1 MACHA
6 RASASAHHRT
16 QRLGAAAHC
25 ATTRLAMAEVASQSA
40 RLASLSVGGPEAG
53 VAGAMDDEDDLVDL
67 VDGEGGAEDE
77 DDDLGR
83 GSEDLAT
90 DVDASSARFDE
101 IIGSLQDLV
110 MDASFEERQGAFGR
124 AHCHHF
130 EDTDENKLVY
140 MQLFEQYNSVLE
152 KTIDEHLRATV
163 DGFSMDEFVGMLS
176 ERQDELD
183 GDVFDLLLTLS
194 DFAAFKELML
204 SYKLEGE
211 HAGLSIDAAP
221 MHIFSE
227 EQEDGEERPELNL
240 AVTSM
245 K

>member
-1 MACHA
+1 
-6 RASASAHHRT
+6 
-16 QRLGAAAHC
+16 
-25 ATTRLAMAEVASQSA
+25 
-40 RLASLSVGGPEAG
+40 
-53 VAGAMDDEDDLVDL
+53 
-67 VDGEGGAEDE
+67 
-77 DDDLGR
+77 
-83 GSEDLAT
+83 
-90 DVDASSARFDE
+90 
-101 IIGSLQDLV
+101 
-110 MDASFEERQGAFGR
+110 
-124 AHCHHF
+124 
-130 EDTDENKLVY
+130 